1 MSPIALV
8 TGGSRGIG
16 FGIAKKLAEIGYD
29 LAINGVRP
37 ETDAKEHL
45 EELRAL
51 GSKVIYLQGN
61 IAEKSD
67 RESIVQGLKDQFG
80 KIDVLVNNAG
90 VAPRNRCDVLE
101 VTEDDYDHLMNINE
115 KGTFFLTQAIA
126 IWMLELKESNP
137 EANISIINITS
148 VSAELASE
156 KRAAYCMSK
165 ASLSMFSKTM
175 AVRMAPHGI
184 PVYEIRPGFVDTDMI
199 EKVRETYLRLVKEG
213 ATLEPR
219 IGKPE
224 DIGKVVAS
232 LVSGQLPYTTGQ
244 VINVDGGLTIARM

>member
-1 MSPIALV
+1 MNKVALV

-16 FGIAKKLAEIGYD
+16 FGIAKKLAEAGYN
-29 LAINGVRP
+29 LGINGVRP
-37 ETDAKEHL
+37 ESDAKANL
-45 EELRAL
+45 DELKAL
-51 GSKVIYLQGN
+51 GSKIIYLQGN
-61 IAEKSD
+61 IAEKDD
-67 RESIVQGLKDQFG
+67 RQSIVKGLKEQFG

-115 KGTFFLTQAIA
+115 KGTFFLTQEIA
-126 IWMLELKESNP
+126 KWMLELKSSNP
-137 EANISIINITS
+137 EMQGYIINITS
-148 VSAELASE
+148 ISAELASP

-165 ASLSMFSKTM
+165 ASLSMLSKTM

-184 PVYEIRPGFVDTDMI
+184 SVFEIRPGFVDTDMI
-199 EKVRETYLRLVKEG
+199 EKVRSIYLELVQTG

-224 DIGKVVAS
+224 DIGQVVAT
-232 LVSGQLPYTTGQ
+232 LVKGDLPYATGQ
-244 VINVDGGLTIARM
+244 IINVDGGLTIGRM